1 MAARCR
7 GGGGGKGAPIG
18 GPSTR
23 SSTRVCGRETAIGPH
38 TRRDPNGGFAFVTAG
53 SDRVPAP
60 EATMKLLTFSRVRF
74 AIFIVVLHKLR
85 LLRAACAMLACTLI
99 MLVVRQRAT
108 LYVPT
113 PMGASRS
120 NARNPANQRT
130 PAEYDLPFE
139 ELSVQTTDGFKLHGW
154 LIYQASED
162 GQASRSPVL
171 VYLHANAGNIG
182 TRLPLFAALH
192 ACCGVH
198 VLAIDYRG

>member
-1 MAARCR
+1 
-7 GGGGGKGAPIG
+7 
-18 GPSTR
+18 
-23 SSTRVCGRETAIGPH
+23 
-38 TRRDPNGGFAFVTAG
+38 
-53 SDRVPAP
+53 
-60 EATMKLLTFSRVRF
+60 MKLLTFSRVRF

-139 ELSVQTTDGFKLHGW
+139 ELSVQPPTVSNCTDGSF
-154 LIYQASED
+154 IRQARTGKHRDRLSWSISTLTRAISARD
-162 GQASRSPVL
+162 CRSLPRYMPVVESTCSPL
-171 VYLHANAGNIG
+171 TTAGEIFT
-182 TRLPLFAALH
+182 TRIAEPA
-192 ACCGVH
+192 
-198 VLAIDYRG
+198 R

>member
-38 TRRDPNGGFAFVTAG
+38 VVTRMAVSLTFTAG
-53 SDRVPAP
+53 SDRVLAP

>member
-1 MAARCR
+1 MAVSLMLQQVR
-7 GGGGGKGAPIG
+7 I
-18 GPSTR
+18 
-23 SSTRVCGRETAIGPH
+23 E
-38 TRRDPNGGFAFVTAG
+38 FAH
-53 SDRVPAP
+53 

-74 AIFIVVLHKLR
+74 AIFIVVLHKLC